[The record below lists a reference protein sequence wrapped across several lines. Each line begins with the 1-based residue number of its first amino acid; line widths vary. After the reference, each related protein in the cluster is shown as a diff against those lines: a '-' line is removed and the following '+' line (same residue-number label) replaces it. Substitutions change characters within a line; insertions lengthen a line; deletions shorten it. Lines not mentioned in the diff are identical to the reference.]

1 LAAFFATVMRFL
13 GHSLLASFSPL
24 LSILY
29 RGGVVFVA
37 HKVACVLKGSLLGF
51 LYMCFLHATCLAKV
65 FWEIDLVWQNV
76 PENNL
81 DRLPQWWGPSGAA
94 AAPNIH
100 CFVELENPLLY
111 PAPLLQQTSFHSV
124 HYFCS
129 QINTIT
135 NDPSKVTCW
144 NKEETTICH
153 FKLDCFINNFSFGT
167 RFTNELKRVPQL
179 CYSNETK
186 KKKHIKSLARTHAR
200 THMMIKIWGKFY

>member
-1 LAAFFATVMRFL
+1 VCLLRLWLPFLLQLWGFL
-13 GHSLLASFSPL
+13 GIVFWLASALYYPFFIEVVLSLLRTRWHVSWKEVYL
-24 LSILY
+24 
-29 RGGVVFVA
+29 VFFT
-37 HKVACVLKGSLLGF
+37 CVSCML
-51 LYMCFLHATCLAKV
+51 
-65 FWEIDLVWQNV
+65 LVWQNV

-94 AAPNIH
+94 AAPNIL
-100 CFVELENPLLY
+100 CFVELEKPLLH

-124 HYFCS
+124 HFFCS

-167 RFTNELKRVPQL
+167 RFTSELKRVPQL

-186 KKKHIKSLARTHAR
+186 KKKKHINSGPIA
-200 THMMIKIWGKFY
+200 